1 MNSYLL
7 KSKTALITGCNRGIG
22 KSILEKFAEN
32 GANCIAC
39 IRKPNPEFENFCNN
53 LSKKNNV
60 KINIVAFDLLN
71 HNEIIGVIKKIFSIT
86 KEIDILVNNAGIL
99 FNALF
104 QMTSEKKLKEMFQ
117 INFFSQ
123 MHLTQLVSREMVK
136 NKKGNIIFISST
148 SAERNDMGRFA
159 YSSTKAAISSA
170 ARVLAKELGNYKI
183 RVNAICPG
191 LTDTDMSKEN
201 TREDFLKEEIN
212 KISLKRM
219 AEPNEIANV
228 AVFLASDLSS
238 YITGQNIVVD
248 GGV

>member
-1 MNSYLL
+1 
-7 KSKTALITGCNRGIG
+7 
-22 KSILEKFAEN
+22 
-32 GANCIAC
+32 
-39 IRKPNPEFENFCNN
+39 
-53 LSKKNNV
+53 
-60 KINIVAFDLLN
+60 
-71 HNEIIGVIKKIFSIT
+71 
-86 KEIDILVNNAGIL
+86 
-99 FNALF
+99 
-104 QMTSEKKLKEMFQ
+104 
-117 INFFSQ
+117 
-123 MHLTQLVSREMVK
+123 
-136 NKKGNIIFISST
+136 
-148 SAERNDMGRFA
+148 MGRFA
-159 YSSTKAAISSA
+159 YSSTKAGISSA